1 MPCVLRLLMW
11 TMGAVCC
18 VSIAS
23 AVANLARVA
32 TATYS
37 PFGFLSAG
45 ILLAGAGYAM
55 GQLRRRP

>member
-1 MPCVLRLLMW
+1 MPVLLRLLLW

-18 VSIAS
+18 VSVA
-23 AVANLARVA
+23 ATVANIARVA

-45 ILLAGAGYAM
+45 ILVAAIGYAVA
-55 GQLRRRP
+55 QLRRR